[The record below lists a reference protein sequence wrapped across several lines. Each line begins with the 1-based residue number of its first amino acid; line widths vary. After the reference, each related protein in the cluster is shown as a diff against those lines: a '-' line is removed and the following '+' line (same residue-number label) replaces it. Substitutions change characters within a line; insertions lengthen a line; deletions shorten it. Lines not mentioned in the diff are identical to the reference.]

1 MNRLDVES
9 WQSRPHLPRSILRE
23 RTGWMGVFGEVARRS
38 NFPELSC
45 FCLLETQLP
54 RPPDEEKN
62 NHLIECGISY
72 AQYLS
77 IDHSMFIL
85 GITRAVQSQ
94 LQSKSI
100 AQRIRN
106 LISSNQRSQA

>member
-77 IDHSMFIL
+77 IVEVQLIKL
-85 GITRAVQSQ
+85 VRIKVAVRLST
-94 LQSKSI
+94 
-100 AQRIRN
+100 AC
-106 LISSNQRSQA
+106 A